1 MSKKGETEKAVA
13 EPKETIVPSLK
24 SMVVAAS
31 RLAGPKTTAVS
42 TMLLKTTL
50 KPFHAFCLIFLAGFP
65 RRFSGKDVLLSPL
78 PGISPRILK
87 IAVELINQS

>member
-42 TMLLKTTL
+42 MLLKTTL

-65 RRFSGKDVLLSPL
+65 RRFSGKDVLRSPL